1 MVFTIGFAILLS
13 IGLTNAEDVILKPLN
28 QSGPEVALILIQG
41 ADIKPE
47 QYVPLA
53 QSVQNVSEYALWVG
67 IVECPLDLPAPL
79 EVSVGVNR
87 ILSTM
92 RSSGM
97 TATSV
102 FFAGHSLGGAALQD
116 YLYSDVKSAPG
127 QILLGSFLLR
137 KYRNESYPVPTITI
151 GGELDGL
158 ARVTRIMEEYY
169 HRVLHSTEE
178 QKIASATFPVVVVEG
193 LSHMQFASGDPPA
206 LVKDRDLQPEISYE
220 EAHAIV
226 GSLVASFI
234 AVRLGDASQQH
245 VIDDALSSTGVFV
258 QPLIAAYE
266 QEGFYN
272 FVPPCYNTPP
282 NPSCTI
288 GCPWTERAQQ
298 IMGGLYEATVVVT
311 DAFHPVDQINPIHLP
326 HIWNNCSGG
335 DVPSC
340 TLNVTTVSQAIYDEL
355 DSLDTGF
362 YPNSASE
369 IRAKLK
375 ARQAVMEASGMSNVD
390 FNVSDGSS
398 LCSLINE
405 ASFDWAYLQTASKTW
420 ARFEKF
426 GERLIMG
433 TDKGPYNAG
442 PLWIWN
448 PLHYEKSTDAS
459 DRAIVLVQSPMMRT
473 PTDYFLP
480 VAAGFHYCKLLSP
493 GRAIEWIY
501 VDGLREYY
509 SLNNSTSIGY

>member
-1 MVFTIGFAILLS
+1 MSF
-13 IGLTNAEDVILKPLN
+13 GLATADDVVLKPIRK
-28 QSGPEVALILIQG
+28 SDTEVALVFIQG
-41 ADIKPE
+41 ADIKPA

-53 QSVQNVSEYALWVG
+53 QSVQNASEYALWVG
-67 IVECPLDLPAPL
+67 IVECLLDLPAPL
-79 EVSVGVNR
+79 DVSEGVSR

-92 RSSGM
+92 KSSGM

-102 FFAGHSLGGAALQD
+102 FFAGHSLGGMALQD
-116 YLYSDVKSAPG
+116 YLYNDVKDAPG
-127 QILLGSFLLR
+127 QMLLGSFLLR
-137 KYRNESYPVPTITI
+137 RYRNVTYPVPTMTI

-169 HRVLHSTEE
+169 HRVLHASEE
-178 QKIASATFPVVVVEG
+178 RKIASATFPVVVVEG
-193 LSHMQFASGDPPA
+193 MSHMQFASGDPPS
-206 LVKDRDLQPEISYE
+206 LVKDRDFQPEISYD

-226 GSLVASFI
+226 GSLMASFI
-234 AVRLGDASQQH
+234 AVQLGDTSQQQ
-245 VIDDALSSTGVFV
+245 VIDDALSNTGAFV

-266 QEGFYN
+266 EEGFYN

-298 IMGGLYEATVVVT
+298 IMGGLKEASVIVT
-311 DAFHPVDQINPIHLP
+311 DAFHPVDQINPVHLP
-326 HIWNNCSGG
+326 HIWDNCTGG

-362 YPNSASE
+362 YPTSASE

-375 ARQAVMEASGMSNVD
+375 ARQAVMEASGMGNVD

-398 LCSLINE
+398 LCAIINT
-405 ASFDWAYLQTASKTW
+405 ASFDWSYMLTAPKTW

-426 GERLIMG
+426 GEPIVMG
-433 TDKGPYNAG
+433 ADKGPYNAG

-448 PLHYEKSTDAS
+448 PLSYEKTTDAS
-459 DRAIVLVQSPMMRT
+459 DEAIVLVQSPMMRT

-493 GRAIEWIY
+493 ARAIEWIY
-501 VDGLREYY
+501 VDGLREHY
-509 SLNNSTSIGY
+509 SLNNSTYSGH